1 MGRHSSVSLR
11 KYDVVLMAPGGGEV
25 AFWYAEV
32 TIGVGYTGSPVH
44 KITISAVIED
54 PNNPSS
60 FNVNSFFTYQP
71 TTSGMVESSR
81 WHIEP
86 FARTALEPDN
96 RIQELIP
103 SRQMLTN
110 LTGASITFTINETSA
125 FFLWGS
131 FYSAHGGGFP
141 KTTVLND
148 YSSIFDFNQ
157 VILGEWPG
165 SVLRKNVMGVAAL
178 DLIDGLASRGPT
190 PSGSPP
196 PGAIESNSVEEAR
209 DTDKLG
215 KGSIAGIAIGTAI
228 GTILIS
234 LLAFW
239 LWGRKRQPNDMSAGS
254 FHTSVGQNHTS
265 TALTREIDGGPAQIL
280 PPEYDDG
287 WTSSSSGVT
296 SSPRRALPVP
306 P

>member
-11 KYDVVLMAPGGGEV
+11 KYDVVLMALGGGEV

-32 TIGVGYTGSPVH
+32 TIGVGYTGPPVH

-110 LTGASITFTINETSA
+110 LTGATTTAVA
-125 FFLWGS
+125 FLKRLSSTTTLPYLISTKSYWESGLDREQT
-131 FYSAHGGGFP
+131 YSVAIMIE
-141 KTTVLND
+141 ND
-148 YSSIFDFNQ
+148 R
-157 VILGEWPG
+157 
-165 SVLRKNVMGVAAL
+165 VLRKNVMGVAAL
-178 DLIDGLASRGPT
+178 DLIDGGPT

-306 P
+306 PLKGRNLL

>member
-157 VILGEWPG
+157 VILGE
-165 SVLRKNVMGVAAL
+165 VLRKNVMGVAAL
-178 DLIDGLASRGPT
+178 DLIDGGPT

-209 DTDKLG
+209 DTDK
-215 KGSIAGIAIGTAI
+215 
-228 GTILIS
+228 
-234 LLAFW
+234 LAFW